1 MSHLGSPASARSF
14 SPKSE
19 QWNARPTPGPTIRPT
34 QLGRNLQAV
43 TLPLGGTPRGQP
55 HRSCEQ
61 LRAGGPESH
70 TQLWGPARSVPH
82 APLLYLADLSKRW
95 GHGATS
101 GRASHG
107 VRGQPAC
114 RPHPSRWL
122 WGVALS
128 TPEPPKSAQPR
139 LPRGSPQGQTAPQ
152 CTVAA
157 TGGSHGPRGSQW
169 REVPTVS
176 AGRQASSD
184 GLQVR
189 GSPPLPASAT
199 VRGTRL
205 SDGRSLQ
212 SERRA
217 SG

>member
-1 MSHLGSPASARSF
+1 M
-14 SPKSE
+14 
-19 QWNARPTPGPTIRPT
+19 
-34 QLGRNLQAV
+34 

-55 HRSCEQ
+55 HRSCKQ
-61 LRAGGPESH
+61 LRAGGPDSH
-70 TQLWGPARSVPH
+70 THLWRPARSVPH
-82 APLLYLADLSKRW
+82 APLLYPADLRKRW
-95 GHGATS
+95 GRGAAS

-107 VRGQPAC
+107 VGGQPAC

-157 TGGSHGPRGSQW
+157 TGGSHGPQGSQRW
-169 REVPTVS
+169 EVPTGS
-176 AGRQASSD
+176 GGRQADVSSD

-205 SDGRSLQ
+205 RNGRSLQ
-212 SERRA
+212 SEGRA
-217 SG
+217 AG